1 MKNRKELK
9 ADARKILKKHYWM
22 LAALCLLAA
31 VLGVEFTSSLSGTKA
46 VQSEN
51 TEVQSGTIITGMNV
65 LTQEFVEILTD
76 TESGRTEI
84 PKENVE
90 KSGHISIEQDGAEK
104 GLVLGRSRGFL
115 AMLVNGVT
123 SGTFL
128 AALAVGAKS
137 IVGSGETAAVILI
150 VFSLAAMLLV
160 SIFFLNTCQV
170 VIRRLYLEGRCYDK
184 VHLQRV
190 FFLLKVRKWRKASI
204 TMLVQS
210 AYQLLWSLTVI
221 GGIIKYY
228 SYILVPFI
236 VAENPDIGANEAVTL
251 SRRLMKG
258 HKWECF
264 MLEMSFLGWDIL
276 GALTFG
282 IVDIF
287 YVNPY
292 RLAVLGEYYV
302 NIRKLGKENRIE
314 KVELLNDKYLYERP
328 EEELLWSAY
337 MDVLTAEVHP
347 NAVIGE
353 LKGIRRGIADVFGVV
368 TWNSKDEQL
377 YEKEEA
383 EAIRLAY
390 DKEALQGKSYP
401 VRLSVIP
408 EKAKRSWVSG
418 IHYIRHYSVWSILMF
433 FFVMSMVGWLWEVS
447 LHLLTDGNLVNRGVL
462 HGPWLPIYGTGGVLI
477 LMLLNKLRKKPALE
491 FFATILLCGSIE
503 YLIAWYLERVYH
515 GMKWWDYTGY
525 FLNLDGRICA
535 EGLLTFGLGGMMIVY
550 ILAPLF
556 DNLIRRMPKKLLTVV
571 CVVLIIVFCADMVY
585 SSKHPNVGEGI
596 TDYQSRT
603 EKRSVYVV

>member
-90 KSGHISIEQDGAEK
+90 KSGQKSIEQDGAEK

-123 SGTFL
+123 SGAFL
-128 AALAVGAKS
+128 AALAVGVKS

-210 AYQLLWSLTVI
+210 VYQLLWSLTVI

-282 IVDIF
+282 IIDIF

-314 KVELLNDKYLYERP
+314 NVELLNDKYLYERP

-408 EKAKRSWVSG
+408 EKEKRSWVSG

-571 CVVLIIVFCADMVY
+571 CIVLIIVFCADMVY

-603 EKRSVYVV
+603 EKRSVDVV